1 MQKSFLLF
9 FVVIFWAGCTAKPD
23 ANKVAVTQKDVQELK
38 QVNEQLSVGM
48 DQVQKKIEEYG
59 SIEKIPEGSTMDRIL
74 KSRSKEDYLK
84 KQGDA
89 LNAELETLL
98 KEYAEGKI
106 TDKDY
111 DTKYQAL
118 KTRIDDHQISIEK
131 YLERVKSAMEEN

>member
-1 MQKSFLLF
+1 
-9 FVVIFWAGCTAKPD
+9 
-23 ANKVAVTQKDVQELK
+23 
-38 QVNEQLSVGM
+38 
-48 DQVQKKIEEYG
+48 
-59 SIEKIPEGSTMDRIL
+59 MDRIL